1 MKKLDNY
8 IYEEYINNYI
18 DENIIND
25 LYCLNAIKLQIN
37 EGSGLYPGQVQ
48 TAKFIYNQI
57 LKNKDFNKMEIT
69 KFPSLKTKFFNKI
82 IIDFIDDKN
91 YEGGY
96 IVFDENNRLIQWDED
111 KKIFNYI
118 EFLFSIYSIDNLY
131 SIIVHELKHAYRDW
145 MNIKNEKSSIYKKM
159 IDIQYTKFVN
169 IDEDD
174 DIFLK
179 VVKLVKYFLTDFELE
194 ALINEIVESL
204 KDNYFTINYAF
215 KDLNKVKK
223 YVALKSLYNNVQY
236 ILSNDNAFKLYY
248 KEYITLFED
257 KSEKEVKNELQIKFN
272 RFWTKFINHLYNGIY
287 DKLFKD
293 TKTIEFKLPEIKN
306 LKKL

>member
-8 IYEEYINNYI
+8 IYEENINNYI

-37 EGSGLYPGQVQ
+37 EGSGLYPGQIE

-96 IVFDENNRLIQWDED
+96 IVFDENNRSVQWDED

-118 EFLFSIYSIDNLY
+118 EFSFSIYSIDNLY

-145 MNIKNEKSSIYKKM
+145 MNIKLGKSSIYKKI
-159 IDIQYTKFVN
+159 IDIEYDKFVN
-169 IDEDD
+169 INEDD

-179 VVKLVKYFLTDFELE
+179 VVKLVKYFLTDFEIE
-194 ALINEIVESL
+194 ALINEMTESL
-204 KDNYFTINYAF
+204 KDNYFTVNSAF
-215 KDLNKVKK
+215 KDLNKVEK

-236 ILSNDNAFKLYY
+236 ILSNEDAFKLYY
-248 KEYITLFED
+248 KEYINLLGD
-257 KSEKEVKNELQIKFN
+257 KSEKEVKNELKINFN

-287 DKLFKD
+287 DKLFKEV
-293 TKTIEFKLPEIKN
+293 KTVN
-306 LKKL
+306 LKKFNIEDLKK

>member
-1 MKKLDNY
+1 MKNLDNY
-8 IYEEYINNYI
+8 IYEEKISKYI
-18 DENIIND
+18 DKNIID
-25 LYCLNAIKLQIN
+25 ELYCINSINLQIN
-37 EGSGLYPGQVQ
+37 EGSGLYPGQIQ
-48 TAKFIYNQI
+48 TAKFIYEQI
-57 LKNKDFNKMEIT
+57 LKNKDLKKMEIT
-69 KFPSLKTKFFNKI
+69 KFPSLKTKFFDKI
-82 IIDFIDDKN
+82 IINFIDNEK

-96 IVFDENNRLIQWDED
+96 VVFDENNRSIQWNED

-118 EFLFSIYSIDNLY
+118 EFSFSIYSIDNLY
-131 SIIVHELKHAYRDW
+131 PIIVHELKHAYRDW
-145 MNIKNEKSSIYKKM
+145 MNIKNKKSSIYKKM

-204 KDNYFTINYAF
+204 KDNYFTINSALE
-215 KDLNKVKK
+215 DLNKVQK
-223 YVALKSLYNNVQY
+223 YVALKSLYNNIQY
-236 ILSNDNAFKLYY
+236 IISNDNAFKLYY

-257 KSEKEVKNELQIKFN
+257 KSEKEVKKELQIKFN
-272 RFWTKFINHLYNGIY
+272 RFWTKFINHLYNGLY

-293 TKTIEFKLPEIKN
+293 TKTIEFKLPEIK
-306 LKKL
+306 KLNK